1 VRLGVGLTDRYSA
14 AGAGVDSALQHRR
27 NVPQE
32 LGGTESGDDEAEF
45 AGGYAEFLDE
55 DRPACN
61 ARPVSHRDGGVV
73 EGGRVG
79 HMTGMMTCAK
89 GEREEFSR
97 RKFIASQA
105 RRI

>member
-1 VRLGVGLTDRYSA
+1 LGVGLTDRYSA
-14 AGAGVDSALQHRR
+14 AGAGVNSALQHRR

-61 ARPVSHRDGGVV
+61 AQSVTGTVGWLRGGESV
-73 EGGRVG
+73 
-79 HMTGMMTCAK
+79 T
-89 GEREEFSR
+89 
-97 RKFIASQA
+97 
-105 RRI
+105 